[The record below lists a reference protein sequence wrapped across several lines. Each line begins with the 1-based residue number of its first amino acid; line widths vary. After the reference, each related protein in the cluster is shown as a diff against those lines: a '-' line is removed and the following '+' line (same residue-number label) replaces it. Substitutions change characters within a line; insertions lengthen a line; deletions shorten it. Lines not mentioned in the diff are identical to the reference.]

1 MSSGD
6 LSVVASGGRADFIVA
21 RAFPVGGWHCRR
33 GPARANEVVE
43 VRVPVP
49 NREGVLAEVATLASE
64 LGVNIESLETAD
76 ATRVRTGLI
85 VMVVDVRAGPACA
98 TPPGWRRDIAP
109 TLREVG

>member
-1 MSSGD
+1 
-6 LSVVASGGRADFIVA
+6 
-21 RAFPVGGWHCRR
+21 
-33 GPARANEVVE
+33 

-76 ATRVRTGLI
+76 ATEYERGLI
-85 VMVVDVRAGPACA
+85 VMVVDVRAGP
-98 TPPGWRRDIAP
+98 RLRDALVAKGYRP